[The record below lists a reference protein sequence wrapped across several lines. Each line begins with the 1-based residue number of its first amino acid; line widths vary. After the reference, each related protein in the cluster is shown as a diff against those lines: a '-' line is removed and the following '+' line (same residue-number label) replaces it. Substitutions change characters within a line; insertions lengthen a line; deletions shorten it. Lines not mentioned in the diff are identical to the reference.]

1 MSVYDH
7 HSLMTLKLDRWR
19 DEPTLRGF
27 EIELELIKQNQPEPL
42 PCRPRS
48 LWQRLRRYLGFHR
61 SARAAS

>member
-27 EIELELIKQNQPEPL
+27 EI
-42 PCRPRS
+42 
-48 LWQRLRRYLGFHR
+48 RYLGFHR